1 MGQLG
6 GQMGQVRVQIGQLR
20 SPMGHL
26 AGNGTT
32 FARSKTEG
40 SKKKKSDTA
49 LEIVWICGEYMSE
62 DYLGHFGPFR

>member
-1 MGQLG
+1 MMKDIFIDFLKWGL
-6 GQMGQVRVQIGQLR
+6 LL
-20 SPMGHL
+20 HFFT
-26 AGNGTT
+26 GNGTT

>member
-1 MGQLG
+1 MKLEPTNKAH
-6 GQMGQVRVQIGQLR
+6 ILDI
-20 SPMGHL
+20 S
-26 AGNGTT
+26 GNGTT